1 MSINKSNVIALVVGV
16 IALVVG
22 VILGAV
28 FSGGSNEASDLP
40 AATVSSST
48 FDDRESY
55 TVEMSNAAK
64 SEPINL
70 VGDYSV
76 EWQTISGDCE
86 KTDVSLRAAWET
98 NYGFYGTVFNYDG
111 YGQGTSYFYTLDAG
125 NYYLEADG
133 IWSDT
138 CSWKATFTPVV
149 P

>member
-1 MSINKSNVIALVVGV
+1 MITLVI
-16 IALVVG
+16 G
-22 VILGAV
+22 VILGAI
-28 FSGGSNEASDLP
+28 FFGGSDPASELP
-40 AATVSSST
+40 APSASVST
-48 FDDRESY
+48 PAVRKSY

-76 EWQTISGDCE
+76 DWQTISGECE

-98 NYGFYGTVFNYDG
+98 DYGSYGTVFNYDG
-111 YGQGTSYFYTLDAG
+111 YGKGTSYFYTLDAG

-138 CSWKATFTPVV
+138 CNWKATFSPIV

>member
-1 MSINKSNVIALVVGV
+1 MSINKSNVITLV
-16 IALVVG
+16 IG
-22 VILGAV
+22 VILGAI
-28 FSGGSNEASDLP
+28 FFGGSDGASELP
-40 AATVSSST
+40 APVASGST
-48 FDDRESY
+48 PDVRKSY

-76 EWQTISGDCE
+76 DWQTISGECE

-111 YGQGTSYFYTLDAG
+111 YGEGTSYFYTLDAG

-138 CSWKATFTPVV
+138 CKWKATFTPIA